1 LVTGSAR
8 LDLYR
13 FGGDSLQGRYHLHHL
28 HPLSAAE
35 LSMTKPADLQQL
47 LELGGFPEPFFAG
60 SKTRARRWSQE
71 HRTLLVREEVAS
83 LEQVQDLGRIELLM
97 LRLPEVVASPLSINA
112 LREDL
117 EVSHRT
123 VDRWLK
129 VLERLWAIFRIAPYG
144 PPRVRAV
151 RKMNKHYHLDWTVVP
166 DPGPR
171 FENLVACHLLKWVD
185 HERDAQGRNLE
196 LRYYRDQDGREV
208 DFVVLEG
215 KKPVLLVEAKAG
227 DADVDRG
234 LRYLK
239 SRFPECAAWQIAATG
254 RKDYQTP
261 EGIRV
266 GPALALLATL
276 V

>member
-1 LVTGSAR
+1 
-8 LDLYR
+8 
-13 FGGDSLQGRYHLHHL
+13 
-28 HPLSAAE
+28 
-35 LSMTKPADLQQL
+35 
-47 LELGGFPEPFFAG
+47 
-60 SKTRARRWSQE
+60 
-71 HRTLLVREEVAS
+71 
-83 LEQVQDLGRIELLM
+83 
-97 LRLPEVVASPLSINA
+97 
-112 LREDL
+112 
-117 EVSHRT
+117 
-123 VDRWLK
+123 
-129 VLERLWAIFRIAPYG
+129 
-144 PPRVRAV
+144 
-151 RKMNKHYHLDWTVVP
+151 VVP

-227 DADVDRG
+227 DAEGDRG